1 MKRKILLSL
10 VVLMLSCLV
19 CFGAVGC
26 DEVSNP
32 STLTCTKNNAVVTK
46 ILVST
51 ADWESLYGENVH
63 KEPGMDAIQ
72 TIKEAAFNGV
82 TITYQKMKNEN
93 GSAVNDGSAKTW
105 TYADFCKK
113 GGQVSGFNLKNKSG
127 TITLAFEGAEVEI
140 EYEVKGEATGP
151 SIEGS
156 GQDPDQGGNGDNVVV
171 DVT

>member
-32 STLTCTKNNAVVTK
+32 STLTCTKNNVEVTK

-72 TIKEAAFNGV
+72 AIKEAAFDGV
-82 TITYQKMKNEN
+82 TITYQKKKMED

-105 TYADFCKK
+105 TYADFCRK
-113 GGQVSGFNLKNKSG
+113 GGQVGGFNLKNKSG

-140 EYEVKGEATGP
+140 EYQVAGDKTGP
-151 SIEGS
+151 SIGGS
-156 GQDPDQGGNGDNVVV
+156 EQDPDQGGNGNDVIV
-171 DVT
+171 DET